1 MFKLIGVLAPYI
13 KPYWKKAIWAILFSI
28 PLAAIKGYQTYL
40 VKDVFDKGL
49 SHGSHFDDTLKLVGI
64 LLALGLINYP
74 FRFLH
79 FYWIRYVVDRATCE
93 MRSKLYEKMQKLPLS
108 FFNKNKQ
115 GVLISYAMNDTQVLA
130 QGFRSMID
138 LIREPL
144 TAIVLFGQALYLDWQ
159 LTMVIIVTAP
169 IFALIFDRSGKTI
182 RKQINLVQENVAN
195 MTHNIAEGLSGQ
207 KIAKAFNLQPYL
219 VSRFDKSQD
228 VFFEAQ
234 MKTTITEEH
243 AHPLVEL
250 VGVCAFCGVLL
261 FAHYRISKG
270 ELTTGGFISF
280 VTALALLM
288 DPIRKFS
295 QANVKLN
302 QALAALDR
310 LQDIFVMEEEKDN
323 GTLAKFSFENE
334 IEFKNVSFSYGE
346 GDVLKDFS
354 LTVKKGEKVALV
366 GLSGS
371 GKSTLVN
378 LILRLYRI
386 EKGEI
391 KIDGTN
397 INDLSLV
404 SLRSLFALVSQDLF
418 LFHDTISENLST
430 GKSVSLDEINKSLE
444 VSYAAPFV
452 QELPLKEKTVIG
464 DRGTRLSGGQAQ
476 RITIARAFLRKSPIF
491 LFDEATSA
499 LDNESEKV
507 VQAALERLEKNHT
520 VIAVAHRLSTIQ
532 NYDKIVVLKDG
543 KKIEEGNH
551 QELMNSN
558 SPQAEYKKLYE
569 LSQRA

>member
-13 KPYWKKAIWAILFSI
+13 KPYWKKAIWAILFSL

-49 SHGSHFDDTLKLVGI
+49 SAGSSFDDTLKLTGI
-64 LLALGLINYP
+64 LFALGLINYP

-159 LTMVIIVTAP
+159 LTLVIVVTAP
-169 IFALIFDRSGKTI
+169 IFAIIFSYSGKKI
-182 RKQINLVQENVAN
+182 RKQINVVQENVAN

-219 VSRFDKSQD
+219 VSRFDKSQEI
-228 VFFEAQ
+228 FFNAQ
-234 MKTTITEEH
+234 METTVTEEN

-250 VGVCAFCGVLL
+250 VGVFAFCGVLL

-310 LQDIFVMEEEKDN
+310 LQDIFVMEEEKDT
-323 GTLAKFSFENE
+323 GTLAKFGFENE
-334 IEFKNVSFSYGE
+334 IEFKNITFSYGE

-354 LTVKKGEKVALV
+354 LTVNKGEKVALV

-378 LILRLYRI
+378 LILRLYNV

-397 INDLSLV
+397 IKDLSLV

-418 LFHDTISENLST
+418 LFHDTITENLTT
-430 GKSVSLDEINKSLE
+430 GKSVAEEEVKKALE

-452 QELPLKEKTVIG
+452 HDLPAKAQTIIG

-551 QELMNSN
+551 QQLMNSN
-558 SPQAEYKKLYE
+558 GEYKKLYE